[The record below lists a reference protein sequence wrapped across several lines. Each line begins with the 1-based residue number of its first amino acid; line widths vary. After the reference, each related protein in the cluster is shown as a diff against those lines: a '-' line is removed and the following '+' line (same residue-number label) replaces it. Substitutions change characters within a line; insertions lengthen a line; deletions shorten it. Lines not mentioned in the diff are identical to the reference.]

1 MTETQAGE
9 RLPEKRDAPADRT
22 QFPCFDGFRA
32 IAAMCVLV
40 FHTGFV
46 TGYTLRNHAFG
57 LPFFLSRLDL
67 GVAIFFLVSAFLLYR
82 PFVRAHLEQRPAPGV
97 RSFFRRRLLRIL
109 PAYWA
114 ALTVLALV
122 NAAPDVWTWRG
133 FPIFYGLAQIYVPGR
148 SLGGIGQTWSL
159 ATELSFYAFLP
170 VYAWVLGRKA
180 RPPERQLRAELVG
193 ALVLYAASFAFR
205 LFANAQFPHRAEMK
219 FWLLSTTDLFALGI
233 TIAVLSA
240 WFAHRG
246 FQPRVTLH
254 RAFPAVSWA
263 LALFAF
269 WVVSIP
275 LDLRRYP
282 FGPISIGQD
291 LARQTLYGIVAFF
304 LLLPGVFGPQDRGG
318 VRRFLQARPVQLTGL
333 VSYGVFLWHPWITS
347 RLFGWVGDARVGAD
361 GWLRTSG
368 GNIVPVPFVLAA
380 TVVLVLAVAGLSYV
394 IVERPFLRLKRRP
407 LVDR

>member
-22 QFPCFDGFRA
+22 RFPCFDGFRA

-57 LPFFLSRLDL
+57 IPFFLSRLDL

-82 PFVRAHLEQRPAPGV
+82 PFVRAHFEQRPGPGV

-114 ALTVLALV
+114 ALTVLALL
-122 NAAPDVWTWRG
+122 NGAPDVWTWRG
-133 FPIFYGLAQIYVPGR
+133 FPIYYGLAQIYVPGR
-148 SLGGIGQTWSL
+148 ALGGIGQTWSL

-170 VYAWVLGRKA
+170 VYAWVLGRKV
-180 RPPERQLRAELVG
+180 RTPERQLRVELAG
-193 ALVLYAASFAFR
+193 ALALYASSVGFR
-205 LFANAQFPHRAEMK
+205 LVTNWLLPHRAEMK

-246 FQPRVTLH
+246 DQPRLTRH

-263 LALFAF
+263 LAALAF
-269 WVVSIP
+269 WAVSIP

-291 LARQTLYGIVAFF
+291 LARQTLYGVLAFF

-318 VRRFLQARPVQLTGL
+318 IRRFLQSRVVQLTGL
-333 VSYGVFLWHPWITS
+333 VSYGIFLWHPWITS
-347 RLFGWVGDARVGAD
+347 QLFGWLDDARVGTD
-361 GWLRTSG
+361 GWLRTAG
-368 GNIVPVPFVLAA
+368 GDIVPVPFVLAA
-380 TVVLVLAVAGLSYV
+380 TVLLVLIVAGLSYV

>member
-1 MTETQAGE
+1 MTETKAGE
-9 RLPEKRDAPADRT
+9 RLPEKRDAPADRSK
-22 QFPCFDGFRA
+22 FPCFDGFRA

-40 FHTGFV
+40 FHTGFA
-46 TGYTLRNHAFG
+46 TGYTLRNHALG

-82 PFVRAHLEQRPAPGV
+82 PFALAHFEQRPAPGV

-122 NAAPDVWTWRG
+122 NAAPDVRTGRG
-133 FPIFYGLAQIYVPGR
+133 FAIFYGLVQIYIPGR

-170 VYAWVLGRKA
+170 VYAWMLGRKP
-180 RPPERQLRAELVG
+180 RTPEHQLRAELVG
-193 ALVLYAASFAFR
+193 ALALYTTSVVFR
-205 LFANAQFPHRAEMK
+205 LSTHALFPDRAEMK

-233 TIAVLSA
+233 TIAVMSA

-246 FQPRVTLH
+246 DQPRVTRQ
-254 RAFPAVSWA
+254 RAFPVVSWA
-263 LALFAF
+263 LAALAF
-269 WVVSIP
+269 WAVSIP
-275 LDLRRYP
+275 LDLGRYP

-291 LARQTLYGIVAFF
+291 VARQALYGIVAFF

-318 VRRFLQARPVQLTGL
+318 VRRFLRTRSVQLAGL
-333 VSYGVFLWHPWITS
+333 VSYGIFLWHPWITS
-347 RLFGWVGDARVGAD
+347 QIFKWMDHARVGTD
-361 GWLRTSG
+361 GKLRTSG
-368 GNIVPVPFVLAA
+368 GEVIPFS
-380 TVVLVLAVAGLSYV
+380 VVLISTVLLVIAVAALSYV
-394 IVERPFLRLKRRP
+394 LVERPFLRLKRRS

>member
-22 QFPCFDGFRA
+22 KFPCFDGFRA

-40 FHTGFV
+40 FHTGFA
-46 TGYTLRNHAFG
+46 TGYTLRNHALG

-82 PFVRAHLEQRPAPGV
+82 PFARAHLEQRPGPGV

-114 ALTVLALV
+114 ALTVLALLHG
-122 NAAPDVWTWRG
+122 APDVRTGRG
-133 FPIFYGLAQIYVPGR
+133 FAIFYGLVQIYIPGR

-170 VYAWVLGRKA
+170 VYAWVLGRKV
-180 RPPERQLRAELVG
+180 RSPEHQLRVELAG
-193 ALVLYAASFAFR
+193 ALVLYATSVVFR
-205 LFANAQFPHRAEMK
+205 LTTHALFPNRAEMK

-246 FQPRVTLH
+246 DQPWVMRHRV
-254 RAFPAVSWA
+254 FPAASWA
-263 LALFAF
+263 LAALAF
-269 WVVSIP
+269 WAVSIP
-275 LDLRRYP
+275 LDLGRYP

-291 LARQTLYGIVAFF
+291 VARQALYGVVAFF
-304 LLLPGVFGPQDRGG
+304 LLLPGVFGPQDRGA
-318 VRRFLQARPVQLTGL
+318 VRRFLQSRVVQLTGL
-333 VSYGVFLWHPWITS
+333 VSYGIFLWHPWITS
-347 RLFGWVGDARVGAD
+347 QIFMWMGHARVATD
-361 GWLRTSG
+361 GKLRTSG
-368 GNIVPVPFVLAA
+368 GEVVPVSIVLIA
-380 TVVLVLAVAGLSYV
+380 TVLLVMAVAGLSYV
-394 IVERPFLRLKRRP
+394 LVERPFLRLKRRP